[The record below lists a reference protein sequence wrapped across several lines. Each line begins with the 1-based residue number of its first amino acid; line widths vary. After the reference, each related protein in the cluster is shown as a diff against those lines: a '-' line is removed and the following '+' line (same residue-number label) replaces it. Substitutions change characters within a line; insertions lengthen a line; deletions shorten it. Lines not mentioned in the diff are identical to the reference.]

1 MPKFGNA
8 KIVKAAQKYSASS
21 KGTSEVFKYVIQN
34 TKSKETFNHDK
45 LNQAFDVFDA
55 LLDVKLPKWT
65 I

>member
-1 MPKFGNA
+1 MIF
-8 KIVKAAQKYSASS
+8 KIFYDVQ
-21 KGTSEVFKYVIQN
+21 QN